1 MRSTTKARLTTLV
14 SALCI
19 AAVMCLSVSQ
29 ASAQRRNRDA
39 KKDAPT
45 AQAPPKDGQTPGQPP
60 KKKGPE
66 SLEKFVK
73 KDAKVMKGFTTV
85 YNQEDKWYI
94 TINDSIIGRDI
105 ELVSRIG
112 KSAEGGRR
120 GFNGYAGDIVGEA
133 MVRFSK
139 GPGNKIFLHQ
149 VMLRERATGSMA
161 QNVKNSNT
169 TAIVASFDI
178 AAQNADKTESV
189 IDVSNFLLTENPL
202 LHFNKYL
209 KRTFTLQNFMKD
221 RCYVSGIQTYPINTE
236 FRSVIT
242 YGKEN
247 GQSATYEYNASMV
260 LLPKEPMM
268 GRIVDPRVGYFTV
281 RYTDFDMN
289 PQGVKSVALAARWRL
304 EPKPEDL
311 QKYLN
316 GELVE
321 PQKPIVI
328 YIDPTTPKEWVP
340 YLIAGVN
347 DWQVAFEKA
356 GFKNAI
362 MAKVAPTKEED
373 PTWSLDDATHSA
385 IVYKPSDVANASGP
399 HVSDP
404 RSGEII
410 ETHINWYH
418 NVMNLLRNWYFV
430 QCSPSDPMARNM
442 QLPTELMG
450 ELIRFVSSHEV
461 GHTLGLRHNFAGSN
475 CPIYTVDNL
484 KNVEFLKKYGH
495 ASSIMDY
502 ARFLYL
508 AEEKDNIPQELLF
521 PCIGPYDKWAI
532 EWGYR
537 YYPQFKTPKEESEY
551 LKKVVTEKLK
561 DPTGIYKFGTES
573 DPSDP
578 RYQSEDLG
586 VNHMES
592 NEIGMNNLKVIMNN
606 IEDWTATPNEPYT
619 NLSDIYDQV
628 VSQYKRYINH
638 VAKYIGG
645 ITTEEKL
652 AEEPGD
658 IRTFVS
664 KAKQQEAL
672 AFLKKHFF
680 TTPKW
685 LLKDEIFKKTKKDKL
700 SIMQGIYNGTLG
712 RLLDNRVLDNM
723 CKAEVALGK
732 NAYTIENYFTDL
744 NNIVFA
750 PMPADPQEAAY
761 RRLMQKIYVQ
771 KLCDMYTGSG
781 SGNSTGGMIVIYTPE
796 EKGNSDV
803 SSMILG
809 QLEMLQ
815 NKFKAASANTTT
827 LNGAH
832 NRFLYERVRRAITDQ
847 RQKASTPS
855 ASPFGIAE
863 EEGASSEEFG
873 TACILGE

>member
-1 MRSTTKARLTTLV
+1 MKSIMKSYLSFFM
-14 SALCI
+14 SAFMSAFMI
-19 AAVMCLSVSQ
+19 AAVLCLSASQ
-29 ASAQRRNRDA
+29 VSAQRRSKDSRKGTPAAGAIA
-39 KKDAPT
+39 KDGNTPA
-45 AQAPPKDGQTPGQPP
+45 KDGQAP

-66 SLEKFVK
+66 SMDKFIK
-73 KDAKVMKGFTTV
+73 KDARVMKGLTTV
-85 YNQEDKWYI
+85 YNQDDKWYI
-94 TINDSIIGRDI
+94 SISDSIIGRDL
-105 ELVSRIG
+105 ELVSRIS
-112 KSAEGGRR
+112 KSAEGGRK
-120 GFNGYAGDIVGEA
+120 GSEGYAGDILSHE

-139 GPGNKIFLHQ
+139 GPGNKIFLHH
-149 VMLRERATGSMA
+149 VMLEERAAKSMA
-161 QNVKNSNT
+161 ENVKNSNT
-169 TAIVASFDI
+169 AAIVASFDI
-178 AAQNADKTESV
+178 AAWNGDKSENV
-189 IDVSNFLLTENPL
+189 IDVTNFLLTENPL
-202 LHFNKYL
+202 LHFDKSM
-209 KRTFTLQNFMKD
+209 KRTFTLQNMVKE
-221 RCYVSGIQTYPINTE
+221 RSYVSEIKTYPINTE

-247 GQSATYEYNASMV
+247 GQSATYEYNASLV

-268 GRIVDPRVGYFTV
+268 GRIMDPRVGYFTESF
-281 RYTDFDMN
+281 TDFDMN
-289 PQGVKSVALAARWRL
+289 PQGVEKVSFAARWRL

-321 PQKPIVI
+321 PRKPIVI

-347 DWQVAFEKA
+347 DWQAAFEAA

-362 MAKVAPTKEED
+362 MAKEAPSAEED

-385 IVYKPSDVANASGP
+385 IVYKPSTVANASGP

-418 NVMNLLRNWYFV
+418 NVMDLLRKWYFI
-430 QCSPSDPMARNM
+430 QCAPSDPMARSM

-450 ELIRFVSSHEV
+450 QLIRFVSSHEV
-461 GHTLGLRHNFAGSN
+461 GHTLGLMHNFGGSN

-484 KNVEFLKKYGH
+484 KSVEFLKKYGH
-495 ASSIMDY
+495 SSSIMDY

-537 YYPQFKTPKEESEY
+537 YYPQFKTPQEESEY

-561 DPTGIYKFGTES
+561 DPSGIYKYGTDI

-586 VNHMES
+586 ANQMES
-592 NEIGMNNLKVIMNN
+592 NELGINNLKVVMDN
-606 IEDWTATPNEPYT
+606 IENWTATPNEPFT

-628 VSQYKRYINH
+628 VDQYKRYINH

-645 ITTEEKL
+645 VMTEEKL
-652 AEEPGD
+652 EEEPGSV
-658 IRTFVS
+658 ITFVS

-672 AFLKKHFF
+672 SFLKKHFF

-685 LLKDEIFKKTKKDKL
+685 LLKEEIFTKTKKDKL
-700 SIMQGIYNGTLG
+700 NIMQGIYNAVLT
-712 RLLDNRVLDNM
+712 RLVDSRVLGNI
-723 CKAEVALGK
+723 CKAEESLGK

-744 NNIVFA
+744 NNIIFA
-750 PMPADPQEAAY
+750 PIPSDPQEAAF
-761 RRLMQKIYVQ
+761 RRMMQKIYVQ
-771 KLCDMYTGSG
+771 KLCDMYSGRSFIARGSTAVYSPG
-781 SGNSTGGMIVIYTPE
+781 

-815 NKFKAASANTTT
+815 NKFKAASSSTTT

-847 RQKASTPS
+847 RQK
-855 ASPFGIAE
+855 
-863 EEGASSEEFG
+863 
-873 TACILGE
+873 

>member
-1 MRSTTKARLTTLV
+1 MPS
-14 SALCI
+14 
-19 AAVMCLSVSQ
+19 
-29 ASAQRRNRDA
+29 SAQIPPRDG
-39 KKDAPT
+39 
-45 AQAPPKDGQTPGQPP
+45 QAPGQSS
-60 KKKGPE
+60 KKKAPE
-66 SLEKFVK
+66 SIEKFVK

-94 TINDSIIGRDI
+94 TINDSIIGRDLA
-105 ELVSRIG
+105 LVSRIG

-120 GFNGYAGDIVGEA
+120 GSEGYAGDLVRHS

-139 GPGNKIFLHQ
+139 GPGNKIFLHE
-149 VMLRERATGSMA
+149 VMLEERASGSMA
-161 QNVKNSNT
+161 ENVKNSNT
-169 TAIVASFDI
+169 AAIVASFDI
-178 AAQNADKTESV
+178 AAWNDDKSDNL
-189 IDVSNFLLTENPL
+189 IDVTNFLLTENSL
-202 LHFNKYL
+202 LHFDKSL
-209 KRTFTLQNFMKD
+209 KRTLTLQNFMKD
-221 RCYVSGIQTYPINTE
+221 RCYVSDIKTYPVNTE

-242 YGKEN
+242 YAKEN
-247 GQSATYEYNASMV
+247 GQNATYEYNASLV
-260 LLPKEPMM
+260 LLPKVPMM
-268 GRIVDPRVGYFTV
+268 GRLVDPRVGYFTE

-289 PQGVKSVALAARWRL
+289 PQGVKKVGLVARWRL

-311 QKYLN
+311 QKYIN

-321 PQKPIVI
+321 PAKPIVI
-328 YIDPTTPKEWVP
+328 YIDPTTPKEWIP

-347 DWQVAFEKA
+347 DWQAAFEAA

-385 IVYKPSDVANASGP
+385 IVYKPSTVANASGP

-418 NVMNLLRNWYFV
+418 NVMDLLRKWYFI
-430 QCSPSDPMARNM
+430 QCAPSDPMARNM
-442 QLPTELMG
+442 LLPDELMG
-450 ELIRFVSSHEV
+450 QLIRFVSSHEV
-461 GHTLGLRHNFAGSN
+461 GHTLGLMHNFAGSN
-475 CPIYTVDNL
+475 CPIYTVANL

-508 AEEKDNIPQELLF
+508 AQEKDNIPQELLF

-537 YYPQFKTPKEESEY
+537 YYPQFKTPEEESEY
-551 LKKVVTEKLK
+551 LKKIVTEKLK
-561 DPTGIYKFGTES
+561 DPSGIYKYGTDI

-586 VNHMES
+586 ANQMES
-592 NEIGMNNLKVIMNN
+592 NEIGISNLKVVMEN
-606 IEDWTATPNEPYT
+606 IEKWTATPNEPYT
-619 NLSDIYDQV
+619 NLSEIYDEV

-645 ITTEEKL
+645 VMTEEKL
-652 AEEPGD
+652 SGEPGD

-664 KAKQQEAL
+664 KAKQQEAI
-672 AFLKKHFF
+672 AFLKRHFF

-685 LLKDEIFKKTKKDKL
+685 LLKDEIFTKTKKDKL
-700 SIMQGIYNGTLG
+700 NIMQGIYNGTFTKLV
-712 RLLDNRVLDNM
+712 DSRVLGNLFL
-723 CKAEVALGK
+723 AEEALGK
-732 NAYTIENYFTDL
+732 SAYTVENYFADL
-744 NNIVFA
+744 NSIVFG
-750 PMPADPQEAAY
+750 PIPADPQEAAF
-761 RRLMQKIYVQ
+761 RRMMQKIYVQ
-771 KLCDMYTGSG
+771 KLCDMYTGG
-781 SGNSTGGMIVIYTPE
+781 SAIPRGSTPVYTPRE
-796 EKGNSDV
+796 RGNSDV

-847 RQKASTPS
+847 RQKSSTSS
-855 ASPFGIAE
+855 ARP
-863 EEGASSEEFG
+863 
-873 TACILGE
+873 